1 MPFMEWVESG
11 YFLKDMISGNDST
24 TSAWNPMLHLS
35 VLAIGSR
42 YIKNDLTAVG
52 VNLDELEKNLV
63 VAAKQR
69 LILVEMEKPSLAV
82 IRGIICLAA
91 LINSNGDNRQA
102 WLLLGLAV
110 RMSED
115 SGLVQP
121 ATSTPSHL
129 YFRCNPE
136 SPTCLWSASSV
147 AYSGRGTTSQ
157 GFTSSSQTK
166 CITAAKEILHIA
178 RQYNQVYGLSR
189 PNQTFSLN
197 FWIAGTV
204 LLLAA
209 AQSPSDKTARSNLA
223 RVIEDLKR
231 VGSVWVECLKCAD
244 ILLKLQESWI
254 TEVEVPPRETDID
267 NFFEMLQAD
276 DPTFPTSFGWPK
288 SGLSVI
294 R

>member
-1 MPFMEWVESG
+1 MV
-11 YFLKDMISGNDST
+11 
-24 TSAWNPMLHLS
+24 
-35 VLAIGSR
+35 
-42 YIKNDLTAVG
+42 YIKNNLTAVG

-91 LINSNGDNRQA
+91 LINSNGDNCQA

-115 SGLVQP
+115 SGL
-121 ATSTPSHL
+121 
-129 YFRCNPE
+129 
-136 SPTCLWSASSV
+136 
-147 AYSGRGTTSQ
+147 
-157 GFTSSSQTK
+157 
-166 CITAAKEILHIA
+166 
-178 RQYNQVYGLSR
+178 
-189 PNQTFSLN
+189 
-197 FWIAGTV
+197 
-204 LLLAA
+204 
-209 AQSPSDKTARSNLA
+209 
-223 RVIEDLKR
+223 
-231 VGSVWVECLKCAD
+231 
-244 ILLKLQESWI
+244 ESWI